1 MAPFE
6 SKVQYLD
13 DTDPFNSTSFPE
25 PSRPPTYVFRE
36 NLAICSQIPAIHR
49 LLKAPHNIEDCV
61 LQLSHNG
68 NYLDLEVSI
77 EEQDELLDGFRES
90 RKNTII
96 LRTQL
101 SVRVHNIIAKLLT
114 ATGRDLRRALFSL
127 KQIFQDDKDL
137 VHEFVTNDG
146 LSCLITVG
154 TDADQNY
161 QNYILRA
168 IGQIMLYVDG
178 MNGVIEHNDTIQWLY
193 CLLSSKYRLVQKT
206 SLKLLLVFVE
216 YTESNSLLV
225 WKAAQSVNQGELPMK
240 GIIDILKESEGNN
253 IDEDL
258 LVYSLTLV
266 NKVLYGIPDQDN
278 FYNVVDAL
286 EKQSMQVICHKLIN
300 RTPKNNEL
308 VEQCNIY
315 EEVLCETSDLDQ
327 FVCQFDE
334 FYNQVVKKSQMD
346 LHVRYWDS
354 SLEMVSMDD
363 LNVNMSFLSNLN
375 AKKSECELIQLVST
389 GSCSLHTM
397 HCSFNNGTNASGW
410 KLNKL
415 LSSLYKIFHES
426 PSRLADYENLTQLS
440 IKAEDEDV
448 PKNLNIPGG
457 VSDRNL
463 KVENN
468 ASSKFSG
475 VQDKIEESATKV
487 TTKMGHIDKEMP
499 SKPVHLMQNG
509 HSNVQRGVGKLNTP
523 VIEETRIPRLNL
535 SETFDLKDQDEI
547 RPSLRDRL
555 AERQKQKN
563 DRLHSD
569 SDPTSIGVVSPS
581 KSSNQEEFDYSRK
594 TSNTEADA
602 ENRRELLRKMYNA
615 SIDKNDHEAPD
626 IKNLSISES
635 LAERKAML
643 HNEKIEEEVEDKKV
657 ELDIKSAISVKPPQE
672 SPQDTMNNKALRS
685 SEEIELES
693 KVLRTRKL
701 CILEYDFTDLNEA
714 DDNDFLGTPPKSM
727 TVMSVDGGP
736 PLPPPP
742 PGFGAP
748 PPPGMFP
755 PLPPGMG
762 PPPPPPAP
770 GIPGPPMHG
779 DLSNQK
785 GHDRKYVRLFWQ
797 EIKPGTLQQGMDKT
811 IWASIAPVEVDT
823 KKLEHLFENRV
834 KTMTKQDSIN
844 DKVVKKEISVLDL
857 KRAQAINIV
866 LTKLPPVRVIK
877 QAILDM
883 DGAVIDRDGI
893 EKIMVM
899 IPTDEEKTKLQEAQI
914 QFPDTPFAHA
924 ENFLMTLSSITEL
937 SARLNL
943 WSFKMDYETNEKEI
957 GEALSD
963 LKCLCE
969 EVKKSDTFKK
979 ILGLLLS
986 VGNFLNGVNIKGFNP
1001 QYLEKVPEVK
1011 DTVHKQTLLFHICT
1025 MAMEKYP
1032 DSSDLYSEFGSLHR
1046 ASRCDYDNIYQLLRK
1061 LDDMCKK
1068 SWEYL
1073 RLIAKHDSSSPLKQK
1088 LTDFLGDAGERIAI
1102 LKVVYRRVSNRF
1114 TKLLM
1119 YLGMTHRNAKELKPH
1134 SFCKILSEFS
1144 LEYRTVRLRVLET
1157 KKRKENQRKRTKTRG
1172 KLITESENFSGATSA
1187 IPIPNENKTEG
1198 EEKMHLLSKAITEG
1212 ADPSSLSPTKGRF
1225 RKKVG
1230 SNNNLDKLINSSG
1243 LSGSISSYDT
1253 DDQTDQMMDM
1263 LVKSA
1268 TAGEKK
1274 SRIRKNRAKDAKST
1288 RKSVRRTLNNGL
1300 SPEEMKVL
1308 QQQAMEMDDE

>member
-90 RKNTII
+90 RKNAII

-308 VEQCNIY
+308 IEQCNIY
-315 EEVLCETSDLDQ
+315 E
-327 FVCQFDE
+327 
-334 FYNQVVKKSQMD
+334 
-346 LHVRYWDS
+346 
-354 SLEMVSMDD
+354 
-363 LNVNMSFLSNLN
+363 
-375 AKKSECELIQLVST
+375 
-389 GSCSLHTM
+389 
-397 HCSFNNGTNASGW
+397 
-410 KLNKL
+410 
-415 LSSLYKIFHES
+415 
-426 PSRLADYENLTQLS
+426 LS

-457 VSDRNL
+457 VRTKRISKSPDGRRSIRHSFTNSAPNLLSKPFDKQNAHKEAEEDRSKKLLSDRNL

-468 ASSKFSG
+468 ASSKFGG

-523 VIEETRIPRLNL
+523 VIEETRIPRLNM

-569 SDPTSIGVVSPS
+569 SDPTIIGVVSPS

-615 SIDKNDHEAPD
+615 SIDKNDHEPPD

-657 ELDIKSAISVKPPQE
+657 ELDSLKGNIQTQTNKLRAETDKQEKEKKEEKSSFFNKVKSAISVKPPQE

-770 GIPGPPMHG
+770 GVPGPPMHG

-979 ILGLLLS
+979 VLGLLLS

-1230 SNNNLDKLINSSG
+1230 SNNNLDKLMNSSG